1 MLTLNTSGYAM
12 NIYTQT
18 PTFPMEPEQ
27 AGVALRDALR
37 DGLIKYEMAAAN
49 ERATRDALIATW
61 RDVLYNANQSPI
73 LFDLIHASQQVIDSM
88 DQFLNRA
95 GGRRK

>member
-12 NIYTQT
+12 NIYMQT
-18 PTFPMEPEQ
+18 PTFPMEAVEPELS
-27 AGVALRDALR
+27 ALKDN
-37 DGLIKYEMAAAN
+37 LIAYEIAAAS
-49 ERATRDALIATW
+49 ERQARDLLVATW
-61 RDVLYNANQSPI
+61 RDVLHNANQSPI
-73 LFDLIHASQQVIDSM
+73 LFDLIRASQQVIDSM